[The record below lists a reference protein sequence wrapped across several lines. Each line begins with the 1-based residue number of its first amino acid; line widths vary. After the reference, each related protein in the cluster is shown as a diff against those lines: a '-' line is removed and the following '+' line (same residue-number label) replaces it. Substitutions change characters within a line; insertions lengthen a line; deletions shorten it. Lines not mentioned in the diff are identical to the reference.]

1 MRRKYLHSWIDDR
14 HRKAKARYFFRR
26 RGFRQVPLPGLPSS
40 LEFEQAYAAA
50 LANAQPTPKAELEI
64 GAKRI
69 RARSIDALA
78 LAYFASPKFLT
89 LQPSTRSTYRG
100 ILEAFTKEFGSDPV
114 ARLERK
120 HIEAML
126 AAKAEKRA
134 AANHWLRLI
143 KQLMRLAVRMGM
155 RKDDP
160 SADIEPLRRKAVG
173 FHTWTEDEIA
183 QFEARHPIGTMAHL
197 ALGLMLYPAQRRSD
211 VVKMGRQHVR
221 NGILQVRQQKTGR
234 MLGIPIHPN
243 LQAIIDAMSSE
254 HLTFLVTSYGKPF
267 TAAGFGGWFRE
278 RCDEAG
284 LLHCSAHGLRK
295 AACRRLAEAG
305 CSANV
310 IAAISG
316 HTTLREVE
324 RYTKAADQERMA
336 RQGIA
341 AIISGTNANA
351 KVATILDRSGNAQSD
366 QGLAEAV
373 AGVEGLEPPTPGF
386 GDRCSSH

>member
-26 RGFRQVPLPGLPSS
+26 RGFRQVPLPGLPGS
-40 LEFEQAYAAA
+40 LEFERAYTAA
-50 LANAQPTPKAELEI
+50 LANAQPMPKAEFEI

-69 RARSIDALA
+69 RAGSIDALA

-100 ILEAFTKEFGSDPV
+100 ILETFTEEFGGHPV

-126 AAKAEKRA
+126 AKRVTKSA
-134 AANHWLRLI
+134 AANHWLRLM
-143 KQLMRLAVRMGM
+143 KQLMKLAVRMGM

-160 SADIEPLRRKAVG
+160 SVDIEPLRRKAIG

-183 QFEARHPIGTMAHL
+183 QFEVRHPIGTKPRL
-197 ALGLMLYPAQRRSD
+197 ALALMLYTAQRRSD
-211 VVKMGRQHVR
+211 VVTMGRQHMRAGVVHV
-221 NGILQVRQQKTGR
+221 QQQKTGTR
-234 MLGIPIHPN
+234 VPIPVHPA
-243 LQAIIDAMSSE
+243 LQAVLDATPSK
-254 HLTFLVTSYGKPF
+254 HLTFLTTAYGKPF
-267 TAAGFGGWFRE
+267 TANGFGGWFRD

-284 LLHCSAHGLRK
+284 LPHCAAHGLRK

-305 CSANV
+305 CSSKV

-316 HTTLREVE
+316 HKSLREVE
-324 RYTKAADQERMA
+324 RYVEAADQERMA
-336 RQGIA
+336 RAGIA
-341 AIISGTNANA
+341 AISTKRDA
-351 KVATILDRSGNAQSD
+351 R
-366 QGLAEAV
+366 
-373 AGVEGLEPPTPGF
+373 
-386 GDRCSSH
+386 